1 MEVPQVDYALSQF
14 NMEYKPRGALKG
26 QALADF
32 ILVFPPYSKDDTWAL
47 IVIPGVGAPP
57 WSEEEQRPLV
67 EPLCWRGR

>member
-47 IVIPGVGAPP
+47 IVIPGVDAPP
-57 WSEEEQRPLV
+57 EAKKNSAP
-67 EPLCWRGR
+67 